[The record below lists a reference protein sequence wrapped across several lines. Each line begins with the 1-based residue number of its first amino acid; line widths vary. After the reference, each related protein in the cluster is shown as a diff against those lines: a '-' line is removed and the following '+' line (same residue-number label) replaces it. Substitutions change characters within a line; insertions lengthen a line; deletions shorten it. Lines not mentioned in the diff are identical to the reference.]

1 MPGPDK
7 AKPQVRRRGPVRLA
21 FQTWFRLTRG
31 LTLGTRAMVRDDEG
45 RILLVR
51 HTYVPGWA
59 FPGGGVERGETA
71 EQALAHELKDEAGV
85 ILNARPRL
93 FALYANNAGFPGD
106 HIAFYLVEPGTW
118 ERIDWK
124 PNREIADARFFP
136 PDALPEDLTPGTARR
151 MAEVLNGAPPAAD
164 W

>member
-1 MPGPDK
+1 MPRSDK
-7 AKPQVRRRGPVRLA
+7 AKAQTRRRSPVRLA

-31 LTLGTRAMVRDDEG
+31 LTLGARAMVRDDDG

-71 EQALAHELKDEAGV
+71 EEALAHELKDEAGI
-85 ILNARPRL
+85 ILTARPRL
-93 FALYANNAGFPGD
+93 FALYANNAIFPGD

-118 ERIDWK
+118 KRIDWK
-124 PNREIADARFFP
+124 PNREIAEARFFP
-136 PDALPEDLTPGTARR
+136 PDALPADLTPGTARR
-151 MAEVLNGAPPAAD
+151 IAETLKGVIPAAE

>member
-1 MPGPDK
+1 MAGPDK
-7 AKPQVRRRGPVRLA
+7 AKSQMRRRSLVRLA

-31 LTLGTRAMVRDDEG
+31 LTLGARAMVRDHAG

-71 EQALAHELKDEAGV
+71 EEALAHELKDEAGI
-85 ILNARPRL
+85 ILTARPRL
-93 FALYANNAGFPGD
+93 FAFYANNASFPGD
-106 HIAFYLVEPGTW
+106 HIAFYLVEPGGW
-118 ERIDWK
+118 ERTDWK
-124 PNREIADARFFP
+124 PNREIAEARFFQ
-136 PDALPEDLTPGTARR
+136 PDALPADLTPGTARR
-151 MAEVLNGAPPAAD
+151 IAEILGGTPPAEE

>member
-1 MPGPDK
+1 MTAPDR
-7 AKPQVRRRGPVRLA
+7 AKRRSPVRLA

-31 LTLGTRAMVRDDEG
+31 LTLGARAMVRDGEG

-71 EQALAHELKDEAGV
+71 EEALTHELRDEAGV
-85 ILNARPRL
+85 VLTARPRL
-93 FALYANNAGFPGD
+93 FALYANNASFPGD
-106 HIAFYLVEPGTW
+106 HIAFYLVGPDGWKRT
-118 ERIDWK
+118 DWQ
-124 PNREIADARFFP
+124 PDREIAEARFFP
-136 PDALPEDLTPGTARR
+136 PDALPTDLTPGTARR
-151 MAEVLNGAPPAAD
+151 IGEILGGEPPAPE